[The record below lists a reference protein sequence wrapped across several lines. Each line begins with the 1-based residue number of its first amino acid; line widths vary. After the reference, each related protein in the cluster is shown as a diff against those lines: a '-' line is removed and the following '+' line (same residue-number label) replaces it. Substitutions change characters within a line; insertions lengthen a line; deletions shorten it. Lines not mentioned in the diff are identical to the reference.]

1 MHLQTLITGIM
12 RTLKRSLPFFIF
24 VSLVFPFCSKQHEG
38 PNPDFKLQVND
49 FLSSIPAW
57 ETEEIEPQEDKFIE
71 NVTVKN
77 DAGTQESVCPVFE
90 RNLVRNLNNF
100 VSVGTNF
107 GNIWPGALI
116 QGKSLETGELQLI
129 NTKRAPVT
137 LVTNIALDEVSRTIV
152 PNSVNAQQAIAEFMI
167 AAGKMPEGSQ
177 AGAGS
182 MLFQI
187 EEASTFKQSM
197 LSMGVHAGFTEP
209 QSKVGLEGSLS
220 VSDERSSTTHTV
232 VAKYIQEMFT
242 IRVADD
248 LIATPADFFA
258 DDFTPDDLEAL
269 KNSGAMGANNIPL
282 YIESVTYGRVLL
294 FSMQSRTV
302 SSANELSAA
311 LEASMADYASA
322 GGSIGGGNEEI
333 FATATHK
340 IFSAGGTD
348 AAANAAV
355 ANLDWSKFFV
365 ESPASTAVP
374 ISFVAK
380 TVNGKKIVGL
390 VQSETYQQRENCSL
404 IEPPLPQTAKSFDVT
419 VEWTATDNTGLCIGG
434 GRLGSCT
441 PNGVVFL
448 ERDIVGVPLTS
459 LNEYKTSFTLHP
471 DADGDGIPGN
481 DKMSFTIR
489 STSKLR
495 LPFGLAPLKSQSKV
509 YDVRNLA
516 DGNHTLVHTFSNAV
530 GSVKLTYRITRKANY

>member
-1 MHLQTLITGIM
+1 M

>member
-1 MHLQTLITGIM
+1 MKA
-12 RTLKRSLPFFIF
+12 LKRLLPLAIF
-24 VSLVFPFCSKQHEG
+24 ATLVFPFCSKHDEA
-38 PNPDFKLQVND
+38 PKPDFKLQVND
-49 FLSSIPAW
+49 FFSAIPNW
-57 ETEEIEPQEDKFIE
+57 ETEQIEPQEDKLITE
-71 NVTVKN
+71 VTVRSDDN
-77 DAGTQESVCPVFE
+77 TDEFLCPVYE
-90 RNLVRNLNNF
+90 RNLVRSLNNF
-100 VSVGTNF
+100 ISVGTNF
-107 GNIWPGALI
+107 GVIWPGAMI
-116 QGKSLETGELQLI
+116 QGNSLETGELQLI

-137 LVTNIALDEVSRTIV
+137 LVTNIAIDEVSRTIV

-209 QSKVGLEGSLS
+209 ESKVGLEGNLS
-220 VSDERSSTTHTV
+220 VSEERSSTTHTV
-232 VAKYIQEMFT
+232 VAKCIQEMFT

-258 DDFTPDDLEAL
+258 DDFTSDDLEAL
-269 KNSGAMGANNIPL
+269 KNSGAMRSDNIPL
-282 YIESVTYGRVLL
+282 YIESVTYGRILL
-294 FSMQSRTV
+294 FSMESRSV

-311 LEASMADYASA
+311 LEASMADYANA
-322 GGSIGGGNEEI
+322 GGEVGTGNEEI
-333 FATATHK
+333 FKTATHK

-355 ANLDWSKFFV
+355 ANLDWSKFFA

-380 TVNGKKIVGL
+380 TVKGKKIVGL

-419 VEWTATDNTGLCIGG
+419 VEWTATDNTGLCIGDGRFGTCSPG
-434 GRLGSCT
+434 GT
-441 PNGVVFL
+441 VFL
-448 ERDIVGVPLTS
+448 EKDFTSVPLS
-459 LNEYKTSFTLHP
+459 ALNGYKTSFTLNP
-471 DADGDGIPGN
+471 DTDGDGIPGN
-481 DKMSFTIR
+481 DKMKFTVR
-489 STSKLR
+489 STSQLR
-495 LPFGLAPLKSQSKV
+495 GVYGIFPVKSESKV

-516 DGNHTLVHTFSNAV
+516 NGNHTLVHKFNNAV
-530 GSVKLTYRITRKANY
+530 GSVKLTYTINRKANY

>member
-1 MHLQTLITGIM
+1 M
-12 RTLKRSLPFFIF
+12 RILKRALPLFVM
-24 VSLVFPFCSKQHEG
+24 VSLLFPCCSKNEASK
-38 PNPDFKLQVND
+38 PDVALQVND
-49 FLSSIPAW
+49 YFSSIPGW
-57 ETEEIEPQEDKFIE
+57 ETKQIEPQEDKFIE

-77 DAGTQESVCPVFE
+77 DAGTEESLCPVFE
-90 RNLVRNLNNF
+90 RNLVRSLNNF

-107 GNIWPGALI
+107 GIIWPGAMI
-116 QGKSLETGELQLI
+116 QGKSLETGKLQLI
-129 NTKRAPVT
+129 STKRAPVT
-137 LVTNIALDEVSRTIV
+137 LVTNIALDEVSKTIV

-187 EEASTFKQSM
+187 EEASTFQQSM
-197 LSMGVHAGFTEP
+197 LSMGVHAGFTDPET
-209 QSKVGLEGSLS
+209 KVGLEGSLS
-220 VSDERSSTTHTV
+220 VSEERSSTTHTV

-258 DDFTPDDLEAL
+258 DDFTQDDLEAL
-269 KNSGAMGANNIPL
+269 KGSGAIGPDNIPL

-294 FSMQSRTV
+294 FSMESRSV
-302 SSANELSAA
+302 SSATELSAA
-311 LEASMADYASA
+311 LEASMADYANA
-322 GGSIGGGNEEI
+322 GGSAGTGNEEI

-355 ANLDWSKFFV
+355 ANLDWSKFFT
-365 ESPASTAVP
+365 ESPASTTVP

-380 TVNGKKIVGL
+380 TVNGKKIVHL

-434 GRLGSCT
+434 GRLGTCT

-448 ERDIVGVPLTS
+448 ERDLAGVPLTT
-459 LNEYKTSFTLHP
+459 LNGYKTSFTLHSN
-471 DADGDGIPGN
+471 ADGDDIPGN
-481 DKMSFTIR
+481 DKMKFTVR
-489 STSKLR
+489 STSKLKLP
-495 LPFGLAPLKSQSKV
+495 LPFDIAPVKSQSKV
-509 YDVRNLA
+509 YDVRNMA
-516 DGNHTLVHTFSNAV
+516 DGNHTLVHTFSNAG
-530 GSVKLTYRITRKANY
+530 GSVKLTYKITRKTNY